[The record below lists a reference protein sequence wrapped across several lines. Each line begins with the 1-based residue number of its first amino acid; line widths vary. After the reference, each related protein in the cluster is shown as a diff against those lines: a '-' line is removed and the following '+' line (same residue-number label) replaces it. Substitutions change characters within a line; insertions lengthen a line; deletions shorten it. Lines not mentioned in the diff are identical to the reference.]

1 MLRRKESASQQ
12 ILMAGQR
19 LTIGRLLERFQTVIT
34 CDLGAKEGRMTYGTL
49 PPVGYPAVSKWLHWL
64 VALAVLTAI
73 PVGLILPY
81 LQPGP
86 AQDGFYN
93 MHKSFGVLIL
103 ILMILRIIN
112 RFVTGAPAA
121 EPGLAPWKRALSSAV
136 HGLLYVLLIVQ
147 PLVGYSANSAFG
159 ATTPFFGLFQIPA
172 LIAKNDSLSAQ
183 LFTVH
188 RWIGIT
194 IAALAVMHI
203 AAALQHYFIEKDGV
217 LQRMLPRALG
227 GR

>member
-1 MLRRKESASQQ
+1 MHDVRDFAAHGL
-12 ILMAGQR
+12 
-19 LTIGRLLERFQTVIT
+19 
-34 CDLGAKEGRMTYGTL
+34 
-49 PPVGYPAVSKWLHWL
+49 PAVSKWLHWL
-64 VALAVLTAI
+64 VALSVLVAV
-73 PVGLILPY
+73 PVGVSLPY
-81 LQPGP
+81 LKPGP

-112 RFVTGAPAA
+112 RFVAGAPAP
-121 EPGLAPWKRALSSAV
+121 EPALAAWKRATSSAV

-159 ATTPFFGLFQIPA
+159 ATTPFFGLFELPA
-172 LIAKNDSLSAQ
+172 LVAKNDSLSTQ
-183 LFTVH
+183 LFTIH

-194 IAALAVMHI
+194 IAVLAVMHI
-203 AAALQHYFIEKDGV
+203 GAALQHYFIEKDGV